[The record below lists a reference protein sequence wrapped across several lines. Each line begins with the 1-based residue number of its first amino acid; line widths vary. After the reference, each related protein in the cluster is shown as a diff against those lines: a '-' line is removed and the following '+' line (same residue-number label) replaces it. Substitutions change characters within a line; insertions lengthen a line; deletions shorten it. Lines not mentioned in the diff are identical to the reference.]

1 MRIVKN
7 NNQNLSRTH
16 SELVSIIIFGIG
28 LGLMLAGS
36 FLGSILLYLTQL
48 SYKSLP
54 YIVLYSGLTGFILSF
69 AYSYLHKRFSISTLC
84 TIFLSLFSIFYYYL
98 FYQLS
103 FSGNPQLYTAYA
115 MIGLFPTLSIL
126 FSLYNAFGHSL
137 FNIRENKKL
146 SPIAIIGILFAIIT
160 LASVF
165 PYILENTFL
174 EVRHLFFTVSVSAI
188 LTIFSVWIS
197 ALKFENINEIQLSA
211 QYINYFNKFNK
222 LIRNSYFLYLSVF
235 TVCFTITLWL
245 VDVLFLYT
253 VEQSAKQE
261 VELNQFISYSTLGL
275 CFFAYLFLWV
285 SQKKLVRQYGI
296 KVSLL
301 VLPILTILLI
311 SVAFAVGYFYGFEKA
326 AISFIRFFIIIIAG
340 TVLIHGLKF
349 GIQNTLFKLY
359 FSPIESS
366 LRFDIQ
372 TTIDNMLRHITTFL
386 TGLLLIGIVQL
397 GTSNWF
403 NSFFAELNQPYFPV
417 LIMICIIFF
426 SIGWILSI
434 VFMYRMYKGLL
445 EDNLG
450 QQRNL
455 IKHEQSLT
463 QSFLSQLE
471 QNIPNSEYEQA
482 IFQLNL
488 LKVLDPVIY
497 RKIIV
502 ELAAHQ
508 NEHIQEVA
516 LYEVLNFHL
525 LEALPAIQ
533 QVMSWKYFPALKT
546 ASLVREVN
554 IKLNEALFRLEQV
567 KYVDQLTSSKLVNER
582 IYGALLAQHLDASEK
597 GRVLN
602 RLFGDTNEAVIY
614 NAIIAAAKA
623 DDTSLHNNLILQ
635 LKRPEYSNAAV
646 AAISASDDS
655 FLKMLETAFQL
666 NKQDQRTQQRI
677 LQIYGRISSESA
689 VTALLNKLNY
699 PNQNV
704 VATCLDA
711 LSRCGFTVTDSS
723 KALQVRTELEEVCNA
738 MIWNMAVYIDAENNN
753 CSNLLLRALEHEIS
767 TNYETV
773 FRLLALIYDPRSVEL
788 VKININSNDVEES
801 EFASDLLDIFINDE
815 MKSFLIPIFKISSY
829 RSKVEELMN
838 IFPTEPMEKAEML
851 VNIVQRDY
859 KWINSWTKTCA
870 LKDLSKETNFNS
882 FEIMASHLVNPDP
895 ILRETAAQALFEI
908 FPDAFDTLAKR
919 YEKQREFHFAYETTE
934 VIRKIKTEKSEV
946 PALKFDM
953 ITFLNEIKEFSGISG
968 LVLSEI
974 IKRVTIQ
981 QHKKEEVIY
990 RGEIENL
997 DFYFIYKGEVQLSTR
1012 LKHIDYAP
1020 KQMIHNFQLNHHDHT
1035 PVQIKALTDVIV
1047 MKINRAVFLE
1057 MLSFYEE
1064 IPQSMLK
1071 QYKNEK
1077 QGKEYKMVLN

>member
-1 MRIVKN
+1 M
-7 NNQNLSRTH
+7 
-16 SELVSIIIFGIG
+16 
-28 LGLMLAGS
+28 
-36 FLGSILLYLTQL
+36 
-48 SYKSLP
+48 
-54 YIVLYSGLTGFILSF
+54 
-69 AYSYLHKRFSISTLC
+69 
-84 TIFLSLFSIFYYYL
+84 
-98 FYQLS
+98 
-103 FSGNPQLYTAYA
+103 
-115 MIGLFPTLSIL
+115 
-126 FSLYNAFGHSL
+126 
-137 FNIRENKKL
+137 
-146 SPIAIIGILFAIIT
+146 
-160 LASVF
+160 
-165 PYILENTFL
+165 
-174 EVRHLFFTVSVSAI
+174 
-188 LTIFSVWIS
+188 
-197 ALKFENINEIQLSA
+197 
-211 QYINYFNKFNK
+211 
-222 LIRNSYFLYLSVF
+222 
-235 TVCFTITLWL
+235 
-245 VDVLFLYT
+245 
-253 VEQSAKQE
+253 
-261 VELNQFISYSTLGL
+261 
-275 CFFAYLFLWV
+275 
-285 SQKKLVRQYGI
+285 RQYGI

-301 VLPILTILLI
+301 VLPILTILLTAA
-311 SVAFAVGYFYGFEKA
+311 AFAVGYFYGFERDSL
-326 AISFIRFFIIIIAG
+326 SFIRFFIIIIAG
-340 TVLIHGLKF
+340 TVLIHGLKY
-349 GIQNTLFKLY
+349 GIQNTLFRLY
-359 FSPIESS
+359 FSPIESN

-386 TGLLLIGIVQL
+386 TGLLLIGIVRL
-397 GTSNWF
+397 GTSEWF
-403 NSFFAELNQPYFPV
+403 SALLADIDQPYFPV
-417 LIMICIIFF
+417 LIISAIILF
-426 SIGWILSI
+426 SIGWIVSI
-434 VFMYRMYKGLL
+434 VLMYRMYKGLL

-455 IKHEQSLT
+455 IKHDQSLT

-471 QNIPNSEYEQA
+471 ESIPKSDYEKA
-482 IFQLNL
+482 VFELNL

-508 NEHIQEVA
+508 NEHIQEIA
-516 LYEVLNFHL
+516 LYEVLNYHL

-554 IKLNEALFRLEQV
+554 VKLNEALFRLEQV

-582 IYGALLAQHLDASEK
+582 IYGALLAQHLDSTEK
-597 GRVLN
+597 GKVLN
-602 RLFGDTNEAVIY
+602 RLFGDSNQPVIY

-623 DDTSLHNNLILQ
+623 DDTSLHNNIILQ
-635 LKRPEYSNAAV
+635 LKHPEYSNAAV

-666 NKQDQRTQQRI
+666 NKHDQRTQQRI

-689 VTALLNKLNY
+689 VTSLLNKLNY

-711 LSRCGFTVTDSS
+711 LSRCGFTVTDSI

-753 CSNLLLRALEHEIS
+753 CSNLLLRALEYEIS

-773 FRLLALIYDPRSVEL
+773 FRLLALIYDPKSVEL
-788 VKININSNDVEES
+788 VKVNINSNDVEES

-882 FEIMASHLVNPDP
+882 FEIMASHLVNPDA

-908 FPDAFDTLAKR
+908 FPDAFEKLARR

-934 VIRKIKTEKSEV
+934 VIRKISTEKSEV

-953 ITFLNEIKEFSGISG
+953 INFLNEIKEFSGISG

-974 IKRVTIQ
+974 IKRVSILQ
-981 QHKKEEVIY
+981 FKQDEIVSK
-990 RGEIENL
+990 GEIDSL
-997 DFYFIYKGEVQLSTR
+997 DFFFIYKGEVQLSTR
-1012 LKHIDYAP
+1012 LKNYQFST
-1020 KQMIHNFQLNHHDHT
+1020 KEMIPNFQLNHHDHT
-1035 PVQIKALTDVIV
+1035 PVQIKALTGVTL
-1047 MKINRAVFLE
+1047 MKVDRDVFLE
-1057 MLSFYEE
+1057 LLSFYEE

-1071 QYKNEK
+1071 QYVHEK
-1077 QGKEYKMVLN
+1077 HGEKYDMVLN